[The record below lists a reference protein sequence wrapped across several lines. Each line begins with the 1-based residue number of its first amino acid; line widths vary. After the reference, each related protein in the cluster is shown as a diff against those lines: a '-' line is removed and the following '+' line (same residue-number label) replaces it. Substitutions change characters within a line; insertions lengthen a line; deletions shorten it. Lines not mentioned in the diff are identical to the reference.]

1 MWKDLKKLLVS
12 EEGITVEKLVEVI
25 VIGLGSAAVLFGIL
39 AAIRLKAGEIID
51 KILNFQFGGLKW

>member
-1 MWKDLKKLLVS
+1 MWANFRKLLIF

-39 AAIRLKAGEIID
+39 AALRLKAGEIIQ
-51 KILNFQFGGLKW
+51 KILSFRFGGL